1 MAKEVRIPDIGDYTD
16 VEIIEV
22 LAKPGEQIAAEQ
34 GLITLETDKATM
46 DIPAPFAGTLAE
58 LRVKKGDRV
67 SEGDVI
73 AAIDASDAGSEA
85 PAEQAPASEP
95 PAAPAAPA
103 SEPTAPAPTPP
114 ASGAASK
121 QTLTVPDIGDFDKVE
136 IIEVMVKAGDQIAV
150 EQGLIT
156 LETDKA
162 TMDVP
167 SKAGGE
173 LLEML
178 VKAGDRVSA
187 GDPIAVIM
195 ASGGDT
201 PAAAPAPSPAPAPA
215 AAAPAAP
222 SQPAATKQASQA
234 PAARRG
240 DGPVYAT
247 PAVRKL
253 AREFGVQ
260 LSEVPGSG
268 NKGRILK
275 EDIQEYVKRQL
286 SGMGTGGGGF
296 GLDLGYELP
305 QPAVP
310 DFAAQGAID
319 TAELPRIKQI
329 SGPFLHR
336 NWLSIPHVTQ
346 FAEADVTDMEQFRKD
361 HVKEAKERG
370 FGLSPLAFMVKAIAV
385 ALQHY
390 PDFNASLSADGKQVI
405 RKQYYH
411 IGIAVDTKGGL
422 VVPVLRD
429 VNTKTIMQ
437 LAAEMGE
444 ISAKARDG
452 KLGAKDMQGGTFT
465 ISSLGGIGGTHF
477 TPIINAPEVAIV
489 GVGRSR
495 IQPVWNGTEFVPRL
509 MMPLALSYD
518 HRVIDGASGARF
530 ITHLTDMLGDIR
542 NIVL

>member
-22 LAKPGEQIAAEQ
+22 LAKPGDQIAAEQ

-73 AAIDASDAGSEA
+73 AAIEASDAGSE
-85 PAEQAPASEP
+85 APASEP

-103 SEPTAPAPTPP
+103 SEPTALAPTPP
-114 ASGAASK
+114 AASGAPSK
-121 QTLTVPDIGDFDKVE
+121 QTLAVPDIGDFEKVE
-136 IIEVMVKAGDQIAV
+136 IIDVMVKPGDQIAV

-167 SKAGGE
+167 SKASGE
-173 LLEML
+173 LLELL
-178 VKAGDRVSA
+178 VKKGNRVSK

-195 ASGGDT
+195 ASGGDA

-222 SQPAATKQASQA
+222 RQPQPAKPASQA
-234 PAARRG
+234 PVARRG

-286 SGMGTGGGGF
+286 SDMGTGGGGGGF

-305 QPAVP
+305 QPTVP

-319 TAELPRIKQI
+319 VAELPRIKQI

-390 PDFNASLSADGKQVI
+390 PDFNASLSPDGKQVI

-437 LAAEMGE
+437 LAAEMAE

-495 IQPVWNGTEFVPRL
+495 IQPVWNGTEFAPRL

>member
-22 LAKPGEQIAAEQ
+22 LAKPGDQIAAEQ

-58 LRVKKGDRV
+58 MRVKKGDRV

-73 AAIDASDAGSEA
+73 AAIDAGDAGSEA
-85 PAEQAPASEP
+85 AAEQAATPAQ
-95 PAAPAAPA
+95 PAAPEPTAAPA
-103 SEPTAPAPTPP
+103 PAATPP
-114 ASGAASK
+114 SSGAAAK

-136 IIEVMVKAGDQIAV
+136 IIEVMVKPGDQIAV

-167 SKAGGE
+167 SKASGE
-173 LLEML
+173 LLELL
-178 VKAGDRVSA
+178 VKKGDRISK

-222 SQPAATKQASQA
+222 SQPTATKPASQA
-234 PAARRG
+234 PVARRG

-286 SGMGTGGGGF
+286 SGMGTGGGGGGF

-305 QPAVP
+305 QPTVP

-390 PDFNASLSADGKQVI
+390 PDFNASLSADGKQII

-437 LAAEMGE
+437 LAAEMAE

-495 IQPVWNGTEFVPRL
+495 IQPVWNGTEFAPRL

>member
-1 MAKEVRIPDIGDYTD
+1 MAKEVKIPDIGDYTD

-22 LAKPGEQIAAEQ
+22 LAKPGDSIAAEQ

-73 AAIDASDAGSEA
+73 AAIEADDAGSEA
-85 PAEQAPASEP
+85 PVEQAATPEP

-103 SEPTAPAPTPP
+103 PESTPP
-114 ASGAASK
+114 AASGSPSK
-121 QTLTVPDIGDFDKVE
+121 QTLTVPDIGDFEKVE
-136 IIEVMVKAGDQIAV
+136 IIDVMVKPGDSIAA

-173 LLEML
+173 LLELL
-178 VKAGDRVSA
+178 VKKGDRVSQ

-195 ASGGDT
+195 ASGGDA
-201 PAAAPAPSPAPAPA
+201 PAATPAPSPAPAPA

-222 SQPAATKQASQA
+222 SQPTAAKPASQA
-234 PAARRG
+234 PAPRRG

-286 SGMGTGGGGF
+286 SGMGGSGGGGL

-319 TAELPRIKQI
+319 AAELPRIKQI

-390 PDFNASLSADGKQVI
+390 PDFNASLSPDGKQII
-405 RKQYYH
+405 RKQYCH

-437 LAAEMGE
+437 LAAEMSE

-495 IQPVWNGTEFVPRL
+495 MQPVWNGTEFAPRL